1 MRRASECSLKPG
13 SADPQRKAHVVAIF
27 RSALPKSPD
36 SAELTLGMA
45 QAKIGLATDAEI
57 NDASTLIKRVLDTNP
72 KNAKAH
78 FLRRKLHEAQGKQ
91 ADAITEYRTAAE
103 LLLET
108 QATP

>member
-1 MRRASECSLKPG
+1 MRRASECGLNPD

-45 QAKIGLATDAEI
+45 QAKIGLATVAEI
-57 NDASTLIKRVLDTNP
+57 NDASTLIKSVLVTKP
-72 KNAKAH
+72 KYAKAH
-78 FLRRKLHEAQGKQ
+78 FLLGNPHEAQRKQ
-91 ADAITEYRTAAE
+91 AGAITEYRTAAE